1 MMEIPVVPAPV
12 QVARPPGAPFILDA
26 GTRVVIGPDPTTAAI
41 GAVVAENLGR
51 LGGCFVPTV
60 VKDDGEPGAV
70 VLQLTDDRSAL
81 GLSVDVDGARSS
93 GAYRLEVSRDRVVV
107 TALDVPG
114 LLHGVATLEQTSDR
128 TCGPDVTFP
137 PVVVVDAPRFGWR
150 GLSLDVARHFFD
162 VAAVKTVIGV
172 MASLKLN
179 VLHLHLTDDQGW
191 RLDVPSR
198 PELAVRSGGT
208 AVDGDPGGYY
218 TVEHYKE
225 IVAYAAARCV
235 TVIPEIDVPGHV
247 NAALHACGELT
258 PSGEPAPAYTG
269 IEVGFSRLHAD
280 LAATEPFLRDVL
292 TDVAAMTPGH
302 YVHIG
307 GDEVHTMQ
315 SAEYARLV
323 QAAAAHVR
331 AAGKGVVGWQ
341 EIAKAP
347 LGPDTVV
354 QYWAEAEG
362 AKYVIA
368 AAQAGAQVLLSPA
381 SKVYLDMKYD
391 GETRV
396 GLVWAGHIEVRD
408 AYDWEPL
415 DVIPELP
422 AERIVGV
429 EAGIWSETI
438 RSVDDLFFL
447 LLPRLAA
454 VAEVAWSRPETRDW
468 DDFAARLSV
477 LAPRWTEAGLSWY
490 RSPQVQW

>member
-1 MMEIPVVPAPV
+1 MEIAVIPAPV
-12 QVARPPGAPFILDA
+12 RAASPPGAPFVLNT
-26 GTRVVIGPDPTTAAI
+26 GTRIVVGPDPATAAI
-41 GAVVAENLGR
+41 ATVVAESLTR
-51 LGGCFVPTV
+51 LGGLAVPTV
-60 VKDDGEPGAV
+60 AKDSSEPGAV
-70 VLQLTDDRSAL
+70 VLRLTDDRSVL
-81 GLSVDVDGARSS
+81 GLSVDVDAARSM

-107 TALDVPG
+107 TALDLPG

-128 TCGPDVTFP
+128 TRGFVRFP
-137 PVVVVDAPRFGWR
+137 PLVATDAPRFGWR

-162 VAAVKTVIGV
+162 VAAVRKVIDV
-172 MASLKLN
+172 MAGLKLN

-198 PELAVRSGGT
+198 PELAARSGGT

-218 TVEHYKE
+218 TVEDYQE
-225 IVAYAAARCV
+225 IVAYAQSRCI

-269 IEVGFSRLHAD
+269 IGVGHSRLHAD
-280 LAATEPFLRDVL
+280 LEATGDFLHDVF
-292 TDVAAMTPGH
+292 TDVAALTPGH

-307 GDEVHTMQ
+307 GDEVLTMRP
-315 SAEYARLV
+315 AEYASLV
-323 QAAAAHVR
+323 QAAATHVR

-341 EIAKAP
+341 EIAKTP

-354 QYWAEAEG
+354 QFWTGAQGAEP
-362 AKYVIA
+362 VIA
-368 AAQAGAQVLLSPA
+368 AALAGAQVLLSPA
-381 SKVYLDMKYD
+381 HKVYLDMKYD
-391 GETRV
+391 DETPV

-422 AERIVGV
+422 AECIVGV

-438 RSVDDLFFL
+438 RSVDELFLL

-468 DDFAARLSV
+468 NDFAARLSV

-490 RSPQVQW
+490 RSPRVQW